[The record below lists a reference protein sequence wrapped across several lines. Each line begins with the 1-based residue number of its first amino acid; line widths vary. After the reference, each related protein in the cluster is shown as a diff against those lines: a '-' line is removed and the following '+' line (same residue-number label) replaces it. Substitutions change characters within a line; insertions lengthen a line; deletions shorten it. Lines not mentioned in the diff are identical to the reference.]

1 VLLIKQVRRTFAL
14 LDPKNQKK
22 FLLLT
27 FIQMGLGFLDLLAIL
42 IVGLFS
48 YAGSAYLGISV
59 LPENLKRYLNLLGFP
74 VNDLGRTL
82 IYLIS
87 IAVVLM
93 VSKSILAL
101 LILKRTFHFLA
112 NRSAEISEQIGMRFM
127 HSSYRVIN
135 GVSSQE
141 ATYAAARGLHIG
153 ETLGGFT
160 VIVSEITMLVLLS
173 GFIIIADPLLA
184 VTLLIYFVS
193 LYLLSQRKL
202 GAWMRN
208 NSVVFTDATVKG
220 DQTFQDGIALY
231 KELFISNKLS
241 FVVARFAKLR
251 WKVADST
258 ANMQLIGLIPK
269 LSFESALIIGTCLVG
284 IQQVFVGSAESAIA
298 TLIMFLTAGSR
309 ILPSLLRLQSA
320 TISIQSVSGG
330 ADTAFNLIKS
340 MSDDEAKTGGSRT
353 CIKPSELTFRPSVEI
368 NDLNFSYKSQGSF
381 TIEDLSLSVPTGSSL
396 AIVGRTGS
404 GKSTLVDLILGIL
417 EPTSGSVKISGVD
430 PFSAIGTWPG
440 SIGYVPQ
447 VVAFVN
453 GNVRENVAIGI
464 ESSDFSDD
472 SIWDCLRMAQL
483 ESLFK
488 ESPTGLD
495 TLIGERGIRLSG
507 GQRQRLGIARAL
519 YSKPELLILDEATSA
534 LDAETEKAVAETIHN
549 LVHKVTLVVIAH
561 RIATVQEL
569 DQVIYLE
576 AGQIIAKGSFEEV
589 RALVPQFERQARL
602 LGL

>member
-1 VLLIKQVRRTFAL
+1 MKQVKRTFAL

-27 FIQMGLGFLDLLAIL
+27 FIQMGLGFLDLLAIF

-59 LPENLKRYLNLLGFP
+59 LPENLKHYLNLLGFP
-74 VNDLGRTL
+74 INDLGRTL
-82 IYLIS
+82 VYLIS

-112 NRSAEISEQIGMRFM
+112 NRSAEISERIGMRFM

-141 ATYAAARGLHIG
+141 ATYAVARGLHIG
-153 ETLGGFT
+153 EILGGFT
-160 VIVSEITMLVLLS
+160 IIISEITMLVLMS

-184 VTLLIYFVS
+184 VILLIYFVS
-193 LYLLSQRKL
+193 LYLLSEKKL
-202 GAWMRN
+202 GSWIRE
-208 NSVVFTDATVKG
+208 NSLISTDSTVKG

-231 KELFISNKLS
+231 RELFISNKLS

-251 WKVADST
+251 WIVADSN
-258 ANMQLIGLIPK
+258 ANMQFISYIPK

-284 IQQVFVGSAESAIA
+284 IQQVFVSSAESTIA

-320 TISIQSVSGG
+320 TSAIQSVSGG
-330 ADTAFNLIKS
+330 STIAFNLIKS
-340 MSDDEAKTGGSRT
+340 IETSEVERGPRGQFEF
-353 CIKPSELTFRPSVEI
+353 SELTFEPNVEI
-368 NDLNFSYKSQGSF
+368 EGLNFSYKGRDTF
-381 TIEDLSLSVPTGSSL
+381 AIKDISLSIPAASSL
-396 AIVGRTGS
+396 AIVGKTGS

-417 EPTSGSVKISGVD
+417 EPISGSIKISGVD
-430 PFSAIGTWPG
+430 PFSAIQMWAG

-453 GNVRENVAIGI
+453 GSVRENVAIGI
-464 ESSDFSDD
+464 DSSDFSDEL
-472 SIWDCLRMAQL
+472 IWDCLRMAQL
-483 ESLFK
+483 DTLFK
-488 ESPTGLD
+488 ESSAGLD
-495 TLIGERGIRLSG
+495 TLIGERGMRLSG

-519 YSKPELLILDEATSA
+519 YSKPSLLILDEATSS

-549 LVHKVTLVVIAH
+549 LVHKVTLIVIAH

-576 AGQIIAKGSFEEV
+576 AGEIIAKGTFKEV
-589 RALVPQFERQARL
+589 RSTVPQFERQAKL

>member
-1 VLLIKQVRRTFAL
+1 
-14 LDPKNQKK
+14 
-22 FLLLT
+22 
-27 FIQMGLGFLDLLAIL
+27 MGLGFLDLLAIL

-82 IYLIS
+82 VYLIS
-87 IAVVLM
+87 IAVILM
-93 VSKSILAL
+93 VGKSILAL

-112 NRSAEISEQIGMRFM
+112 NRSAEISERIGMRFM
-127 HSSYRVIN
+127 HSSYSVIN

-141 ATYAAARGLHIG
+141 ATYAVARGLHIG
-153 ETLGGFT
+153 EILGGFT

-193 LYLLSQRKL
+193 LYLLSQKKL
-202 GAWMRN
+202 GGWTRK
-208 NSVVFTDATVKG
+208 NSVISAESAVKG

-258 ANMQLIGLIPK
+258 ANMQLIGYIPK
-269 LSFESALIIGTCLVG
+269 LTFESALIIGTCLVG

-320 TISIQSVSGG
+320 TTAIQSVSGG
-330 ADTAFNLIKS
+330 SEIAFNLIKL
-340 MSDDEAKTGGSRT
+340 MEADEAEKGGARSQ
-353 CIKPSELTFRPSVEI
+353 IKPSKLTFKPNVEI
-368 NDLNFSYKSQGSF
+368 SDLNFSYKGQGVF
-381 TIEDLSLSVPTGSSL
+381 TIKDLSLSVSAGSSL
-396 AIVGRTGS
+396 AIVGKTGS
-404 GKSTLVDLILGIL
+404 GKSTLVDLMLGIL
-417 EPTSGSVKISGVD
+417 EPLSGSVKISGVD
-430 PFSAIGTWPG
+430 PFSAIQTWPG

-447 VVAFVN
+447 VVAFIN
-453 GNVRENVAIGI
+453 GNVRENVAIGV
-464 ESSDFSDD
+464 EANDSDD
-472 SIWDCLRMAQL
+472 SLVWDCLRMAQL
-483 ESLFK
+483 DTLFK
-488 ESPTGLD
+488 ETSDGLD
-495 TLIGERGIRLSG
+495 TLIGERGMRLSG

-519 YSKPELLILDEATSA
+519 YSKPKLLILDEATSA

-549 LVHKVTLVVIAH
+549 LVHKVTLIVIAH

-569 DQVIYLE
+569 DQVIYLDG
-576 AGQIIAKGSFEEV
+576 GQIMAKGSFAEV
-589 RALVPQFERQARL
+589 RAAVPQFERQAKL

>member
-1 VLLIKQVRRTFAL
+1 MKQVKRTLAL

-82 IYLIS
+82 VYLIS
-87 IAVVLM
+87 IAVILM

-112 NRSAEISEQIGMRFM
+112 NRSAEISERIGMRFM
-127 HSSYRVIN
+127 HSSYSVIN

-141 ATYAAARGLHIG
+141 ATYAVARGLHLG
-153 ETLGGFT
+153 ETLGGLT
-160 VIVSEITMLVLLS
+160 VIISEITMLVLLS

-184 VTLLIYFVS
+184 VTLLIYFIS
-193 LYLLSQRKL
+193 LYMLSQKKL
-202 GAWMRN
+202 GAWMRR
-208 NSVVFTDATVKG
+208 NSAVSTDSTVKG

-231 KELFISNKLS
+231 RELFISNKLS
-241 FVVARFAKLR
+241 IVVARFAKLR

-258 ANMQLIGLIPK
+258 ANMQLIGYIPK

-284 IQQVFVGSAESAIA
+284 IQQVFLSSTESAIA

-320 TISIQSVSGG
+320 TSAIQSVSGG
-330 ADTAFNLIKS
+330 SEIAFNLIKS
-340 MSDDEAKTGGSRT
+340 INTSEIERGPRSQIRF
-353 CIKPSELTFRPSVEI
+353 SELTFEPSVEI
-368 NDLNFSYKSQGSF
+368 EGLNFSYKGRDNF
-381 TIEDLSLSVPTGSSL
+381 AIRDLSLTIPTASSL
-396 AIVGRTGS
+396 AIVGQTGS

-430 PFSAIGTWPG
+430 PFSAIQMWAG

-472 SIWDCLRMAQL
+472 TIWDCLRMAQL

-495 TLIGERGIRLSG
+495 TLIGERGMRLSG

-519 YSKPELLILDEATSA
+519 YSKPSLLILDEATSS

-549 LVHKVTLVVIAH
+549 LVHKVTLIVIAH
-561 RIATVQEL
+561 RIATVKEL

-576 AGQIIAKGSFEEV
+576 SGQIIAKGSFEEV
-589 RALVPQFERQARL
+589 RSAVPQFERQAKL
-602 LGL
+602 MGL